1 MEYIQ
6 KKNMKKINF
15 SLFFIYL
22 IAPQI
27 WCMWMI
33 LRIGIINFNQYLQ
46 IMTSPLTIIVL
57 ISFYYINNKYIFRL
71 KDLQFDKKEEAN
83 KHFNGILKKHLFS
96 LTLFGSIGT
105 FIVMLTLFCPLLT
118 FGEGKFS
125 SMLTVL
131 LGSISGASLTYVFLL
146 LFTNITINSL
156 KKKFSDNGYKVKISS
171 KYTVWN
177 VFLLT
182 FGIFFMAVST
192 IGSSLYL
199 GDGNMNRLSADLLTL
214 SIPILMGTLI
224 FARWIFISKN

>member
-96 LTLFGSIGT
+96 
-105 FIVMLTLFCPLLT
+105 
-118 FGEGKFS
+118 
-125 SMLTVL
+125 
-131 LGSISGASLTYVFLL
+131 
-146 LFTNITINSL
+146 
-156 KKKFSDNGYKVKISS
+156 
-171 KYTVWN
+171 
-177 VFLLT
+177 
-182 FGIFFMAVST
+182 
-192 IGSSLYL
+192 
-199 GDGNMNRLSADLLTL
+199 
-214 SIPILMGTLI
+214 
-224 FARWIFISKN
+224 